1 MFKNNNRR
9 NTNTNNKKQFRE
21 DPDCAVFMSGF
32 RTDIKEEHAR
42 EYREVIY
49 QAINKNYD
57 VYIRKLDLPVNSKV
71 GYLHVKTRAQAQ
83 KLLNL
88 RGEWDEDKQ
97 RNTPVMYLADDP
109 IKVYTYKSR
118 RDGNNNNNNSYNTLN
133 LNSKNNS
140 YENRRNNISYQRQQ
154 QDDNR
159 SISSYGAS
167 SRNTSQEPSRC
178 NTPSMFNNHRSRTI
192 SKTSNDGNWRKDIT
206 HNPMNIQDDNMSLK
220 MNDNIPMVLDSALT
234 TYDVSANESEY
245 VDDNDNDNDN
255 NNDIDNTLTKSST
268 TNNHNNMD
276 WATGVTR
283 QNTIKES
290 TVSSCSTE
298 VQKVINQ
305 DQNKI
310 EINEIKTETSESI
323 DIPFLTQ
330 QSVVTVVDKEENS
343 INTMNI
349 CEQDQQSQSNL
360 MMIPQEI
367 INTNTSSVDQ
377 STSSDSTTSGVNT
390 NSSGQ
395 GCGQS
400 SQINDTMS
408 EDYNTIVKNSMF
420 EMAAQTLQQI
430 WPKEFDSWPIE
441 QAQIFI
447 SCFFQVYLT
456 DGPDAAIFMVNG
468 IVEEGERI
476 RSEREQ
482 AISNLMALISPSG
495 YNDSG
500 SHSNFIGQFAKS
512 F

>member
-1 MFKNNNRR
+1 MYKNNNRR
-9 NTNTNNKKQFRE
+9 NPTNNNKKQFRE

-32 RTDIKEEHAR
+32 RTDIDEKHAR

-97 RNTPVMYLADDP
+97 RYTPVMNLADDP
-109 IKVYTYKSR
+109 IKVYAYKSR
-118 RDGNNNNNNSYNTLN
+118 RDGNNNINNTL
-133 LNSKNNS
+133 SKNNS
-140 YENRRNNISYQRQQ
+140 YENRRLNTSYQRQ

-159 SISSYGAS
+159 SMSSYGAS

-206 HNPMNIQDDNMSLK
+206 HNPMNIQDGDMSLK
-220 MNDNIPMVLDSALT
+220 MSDNMPAVLDSALT

-245 VDDNDNDNDN
+245 VEDMDD
-255 NNDIDNTLTKSST
+255 TLTKSSN
-268 TNNHNNMD
+268 NNHNNMD

-283 QNTIKES
+283 QNTVKES

-298 VQKVINQ
+298 KVTNP
-305 DQNKI
+305 DQTKI

-323 DIPFLTQ
+323 DVPFLTQ

-343 INTMNI
+343 INKT
-349 CEQDQQSQSNL
+349 CEQESDL

-367 INTNTSSVDQ
+367 LTNTSVDQ
-377 STSSDSTTSGVNT
+377 TSTSTSASTTSGVN
-390 NSSGQ
+390 SGHSQ
-395 GCGQS
+395 GQN
-400 SQINDTMS
+400 QITDTMS
-408 EDYNTIVKNSMF
+408 EDYNAVVKNSMF

-456 DGPDAAIFMVNG
+456 NGPDSAVLLVNN

-476 RSEREQ
+476 RIEREQ
-482 AISNLMALISPSG
+482 KAILNLMALVSPTG
-495 YNDSG
+495 AYDSG
-500 SHSNFIGQFAKS
+500 SNVNYAGQFAKS